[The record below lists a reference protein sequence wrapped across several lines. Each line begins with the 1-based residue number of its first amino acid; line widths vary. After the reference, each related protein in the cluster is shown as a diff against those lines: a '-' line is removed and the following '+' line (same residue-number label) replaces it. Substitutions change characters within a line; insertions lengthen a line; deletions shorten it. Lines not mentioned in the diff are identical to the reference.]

1 MKTARKSSMLTRL
14 YTVLGYPARHHHHF
28 NDVNTRKT
36 PREIKVRTKEP
47 QKLSLHILTNLCK
60 DIQSLKLPAST
71 VSHETRATRDVNGID
86 CNKTGGLVA
95 DRAEAEGYTPLI
107 KSLPVAA
114 PRASQTATQPQK
126 MDSSQQS
133 PTQSN
138 EGRSY
143 EQYQGISSPGH
154 ALQDEDP
161 PNVFDCVPD
170 SPRNEKDSA
179 ADIAGEPIDSDQVDH
194 PGTNKTASSLADDS
208 GPVNFS
214 NLLKNRAMETQPPII
229 THLPETPAAP
239 SNPFRQGRSQLLP
252 TSQLFAATQFS
263 SAVKLAS
270 PTSSRPSP
278 NNLQQNSISPNP
290 IMSSPLKSRGLRSTP
305 FANHTSSPQIPP
317 ATTSP
322 TCRGRSSSPIRT
334 KSSGNQVIPGS
345 SNPDQPRKRS
355 LPEPMAEYEP
365 MRKSQERRSTS
376 EHRSDPAGV
385 EQEDD
390 TDDSIVRKRKAKS
403 KKEAALR
410 QLTAIS
416 FVPPRSDDVEV
427 PSSNRR
433 KARNTRK
440 AKLVRGQSDILETI
454 IDSQGK
460 PDKSGHGAIP
470 GDEEATQSDI
480 EEENQEERPEPIP
493 TEAQDIQLPD
503 TLVLDQT
510 TVLLAPGQE
519 FDENAIPETSPTER
533 QIGVLGNGRM
543 SPPPLPLAKL
553 QSTTVFQSSPP
564 DLGAKLQRTSD
575 STRSVESTSSPL
587 TNPSPTT
594 PPLPAAVTPV
604 TDQSVLGEQP
614 PMEKGV
620 SDSSPVLVKGKR
632 RQGLSRAKL
641 GSTESLRQS
650 ARSRRYS
657 SSADELASN
666 TSRAGTPTF
675 EQSLRISRLSTSKFG
690 RSITRPQQTHQ
701 NSGLFEGMAFAISF
715 QSRHAG
721 ESNDRYNT
729 RIEFSSSLER
739 RIKQAGGR
747 ILHNG
752 FDELFETFP
761 AKAGPASPGAGARI
775 ESEISLTAA
784 GKTTGF
790 TALIADGH
798 SRKVKYMQALALGLP
813 CIATRWIT
821 SCLDKN
827 QLVDWAPYLL
837 CAGQS
842 AFLGDAIRSRN
853 LTPYDA
859 RTAKLVDI
867 VDQRAKLLKG
877 SRILLVMKKATEGK
891 KMAYVFLARVLGASL
906 SRVYSVEEGKAEL
919 KAAQDSGRPFDWVYV
934 DGKSDH
940 VDLFASPAAPS
951 GAEKRKRKRAS
962 TAAAPVTEQE
972 PPSKKIRTL
981 SDELVIQS
989 LILGRMIEEGEL
1001 EE

>member
-1 MKTARKSSMLTRL
+1 
-14 YTVLGYPARHHHHF
+14 
-28 NDVNTRKT
+28 
-36 PREIKVRTKEP
+36 
-47 QKLSLHILTNLCK
+47 
-60 DIQSLKLPAST
+60 
-71 VSHETRATRDVNGID
+71 
-86 CNKTGGLVA
+86 
-95 DRAEAEGYTPLI
+95 
-107 KSLPVAA
+107 
-114 PRASQTATQPQK
+114 

-154 ALQDEDP
+154 GLQDEDP
-161 PNVFDCVPD
+161 PNVVDCVPG
-170 SPRNEKDSA
+170 SPHNEKDFT
-179 ADIAGEPIDSDQVDH
+179 ADVVAEPVDSDQVGH
-194 PGTNKTASSLADDS
+194 PGTNRTVSSLADELGLVDFGS
-208 GPVNFS
+208 
-214 NLLKNRAMETQPPII
+214 LIRNRATETQPPII
-229 THLPETPAAP
+229 PQLPQTPAAP

-278 NNLQQNSISPNP
+278 NDFQHNSISPNP
-290 IMSSPLKSRGLRSTP
+290 IMSSPLKTRGLRSTP
-305 FANHTSSPQIPP
+305 LANPTSSPQITP
-317 ATTSP
+317 AMTSP
-322 TCRGRSSSPIRT
+322 TRRGRSSSPT
-334 KSSGNQVIPGS
+334 STNPAGNQVIPVS
-345 SNPDQPRKRS
+345 SNPDQPRKKS
-355 LPEPMAEYEP
+355 VLGPMAEYEP

-376 EHRSDPAGV
+376 ELRSDPAGI
-385 EQEDD
+385 EDEDD
-390 TDDSIVRKRKAKS
+390 TDDSIVRKRRVKS
-403 KKEAALR
+403 KKEAALK

-416 FVPPRSDDVEV
+416 FVPPKSDDVEV

-440 AKLVRGQSDILETI
+440 AKLVQAQSDILETVV
-454 IDSQGK
+454 DSQGK
-460 PDKSGHGAIP
+460 PDQTNQGRVP
-470 GDEEATQSDI
+470 GDEEATQSDV
-480 EEENQEERPEPIP
+480 EDGNQGEKHDP
-493 TEAQDIQLPD
+493 TSAEAQDVQLPD
-503 TLVLDQT
+503 TLVVEQT
-510 TVLLAPGQE
+510 DISLVPGQE
-519 FDENAIPETSPTER
+519 YDENAIPETSPTEK
-533 QIGVLGNGRM
+533 QIGILNNNRM
-543 SPPPLPLAKL
+543 SPPPLPSAKT
-553 QSTTVFQSSPP
+553 QTTAVFQSSPP
-564 DLGAKLQRTSD
+564 DLATKSQRKSN
-575 STRSVESTSSPL
+575 STKSTEPTSSPL
-587 TNPSPTT
+587 TNPSPIT
-594 PPLPAAVTPV
+594 PPLPPAVTPV
-604 TDQSVLGEQP
+604 TDESILTEQP
-614 PMEKGV
+614 TVENGV
-620 SDSSPVLVKGKR
+620 SDSSPVVVKSKR
-632 RQGLSRAKL
+632 RQALSRSKL

-657 SSADELASN
+657 SSADELAS
-666 TSRAGTPTF
+666 TASRSGTPTF

-690 RSITRPQQTHQ
+690 RSITKSQQTQ
-701 NSGLFEGMAFAISF
+701 RSSGLFEGMAFAISF
-715 QSRHAG
+715 QSRQAG

-729 RIEFSSSLER
+729 RIEFSSTLEK

-752 FDELFETFP
+752 FDELFEPFP
-761 AKAGPASPGAGARI
+761 AKAGPTSPGSESRI
-775 ESEISLTAA
+775 ESDICLTAA

-859 RTAKLVDI
+859 QTAKLADI
-867 VDQRAKLLKG
+867 VDQRTKLLEG
-877 SRILLVMKKATEGK
+877 SKILLVMKKATEGK
-891 KMAYVFLARVLGASL
+891 KMAYVFLARILGASL
-906 SRVYSVEEGKAEL
+906 SRVSSVEEGKAEL
-919 KAAQDSGRPFDWVYV
+919 NAAEASGKPFNWVYV
-934 DGKSDH
+934 DGKSDQ
-940 VDLFASPAAPS
+940 VDLFSSSAAPS
-951 GAEKRKRKRAS
+951 GGKKKRKRAS
-962 TAAAPVTEQE
+962 TSAAPVADQG